1 MFLSGIT
8 SEVVWFRDMDSRSE
22 TGNSKEIDETGIN
35 RKEESIMRKVRNI
48 SVKEILSM
56 ERSFPAFL
64 LLIDTITELAKN
76 EDSNPEAKDNE
87 LLLFQRLLE
96 NYPELPFYKFAEL
109 FQLVGRNL
117 RDEDYQRLVT
127 FAFHKQ
133 GNLNIHGRTGNM

>member
-1 MFLSGIT
+1 M
-8 SEVVWFRDMDSRSE
+8 
-22 TGNSKEIDETGIN
+22 K
-35 RKEESIMRKVRNI
+35 KVRNI

-64 LLIDTITELAKN
+64 LLIDTITELAEN
-76 EDSNPEAKDNE
+76 ETSDQEAKDNE

-117 RDEDYQRLVT
+117 RDDYYQRLVT

-133 GNLNIHGRTGNM
+133 GNLDIHGRNGNGNT

>member
-1 MFLSGIT
+1 MQ
-8 SEVVWFRDMDSRSE
+8 
-22 TGNSKEIDETGIN
+22 KEINGK
-35 RKEESIMRKVRNI
+35 RKHRKGKSSIVRGVRNV

-64 LLIDTITELAKN
+64 LLIDIITELAEN
-76 EDSNPEAKDNE
+76 EASDPEAKDNE
-87 LLLFQRLLE
+87 LLLFQQLIE
-96 NYPELPFYKFAEL
+96 KYPELPFYKFAEL

-133 GNLNIHGRTGNM
+133 GNLDIHGKTGNVQKE

>member
-1 MFLSGIT
+1 
-8 SEVVWFRDMDSRSE
+8 MDSRTE
-22 TGNSKEIDETGIN
+22 TGGSKEIDTTGIN
-35 RKEESIMRKVRNI
+35 RKEENTMRKIRNI
-48 SVKEILSM
+48 PIKEILSM

-64 LLIDTITELAKN
+64 LLIDTITELAEN
-76 EDSNPEAKDNE
+76 ENSNPEAKDNE

-133 GNLNIHGRTGNM
+133 GNLDIHGRIGNM

>member
-1 MFLSGIT
+1 
-8 SEVVWFRDMDSRSE
+8 
-22 TGNSKEIDETGIN
+22 
-35 RKEESIMRKVRNI
+35 MRRVRNI

-64 LLIDTITELAKN
+64 LLIDTITELAEN
-76 EDSNPEAKDNE
+76 EASDPEAKDNE

-96 NYPELPFYKFAEL
+96 DYPELPFYKFAEL

-117 RDEDYQRLVT
+117 KDEAYQRLVT

-133 GNLNIHGRTGNM
+133 DNLDIHGRKENV

>member
-1 MFLSGIT
+1 
-8 SEVVWFRDMDSRSE
+8 
-22 TGNSKEIDETGIN
+22 
-35 RKEESIMRKVRNI
+35 MRKVRNI

-64 LLIDTITELAKN
+64 LLIDTITELAEN
-76 EDSNPEAKDNE
+76 EASDPEAKDNE

-96 NYPELPFYKFAEL
+96 NYPEMPFYKFAEL

-133 GNLNIHGRTGNM
+133 GNLDIHGRKGNKNL

>member
-1 MFLSGIT
+1 
-8 SEVVWFRDMDSRSE
+8 MDSRRE
-22 TGNSKEIDETGIN
+22 TGGSKEIDTTGLN
-35 RKEESIMRKVRNI
+35 RKEENTIRKIRNI
-48 SVKEILSM
+48 PIKEILSM

-64 LLIDTITELAKN
+64 LLIDTITELAEN
-76 EDSNPEAKDNE
+76 ENSNPEAKDNE

-133 GNLNIHGRTGNM
+133 GNLDIHGRIGNM

>member
-1 MFLSGIT
+1 
-8 SEVVWFRDMDSRSE
+8 
-22 TGNSKEIDETGIN
+22 
-35 RKEESIMRKVRNI
+35 MRKARNI

-64 LLIDTITELAKN
+64 LLIDTIKELAEN
-76 EDSNPEAKDNE
+76 EASDPDAKDNE

-117 RDEDYQRLVT
+117 KGEDYQRLVI

-133 GNLNIHGRTGNM
+133 GNLDIHGRTGKK

>member
-1 MFLSGIT
+1 
-8 SEVVWFRDMDSRSE
+8 
-22 TGNSKEIDETGIN
+22 
-35 RKEESIMRKVRNI
+35 MRKIRNI
-48 SVKEILSM
+48 PIKEILSM
-56 ERSFPAFL
+56 ERSLPAFL
-64 LLIDTITELAKN
+64 LLIDTITELAEN
-76 EDSNPEAKDNE
+76 ENSNPEAKDNE

-133 GNLNIHGRTGNM
+133 GNLDIHGRIGNM